1 MITLDQIQTNVTT
14 RISKL
19 KDHVLSPKLTDM
31 GLFPGKEIKILF
43 KAPFGDP
50 IAVQI
55 DNFTLSLR
63 KDEARL
69 IEIEVG
75 K

>member
-1 MITLDQIQTNVTT
+1 METLDQIQTNVTS
-14 RISKL
+14 RIKSL
-19 KDHVLSPKLTDM
+19 KNHVLSPKLTDM

-50 IAVQI
+50 IAVQV

-63 KDEARL
+63 KDEAQL
-69 IEIEVG
+69 IEIEVV